1 MRRRAASS
9 DHRRMTATHAPG
21 PSPHEVRR
29 LRAQSRVW
37 GQSTGR
43 LLDRVG
49 LAPGMRCLDAGCG
62 SGETMRLLAQ
72 RVGPSG
78 RVTGL
83 DVDGDLGRAAI
94 VGLQAAGHCQCDF
107 VEGDL
112 LADDPFPETRFDLV
126 YARLLLLQIGDPVAA
141 VRRLWSWVAPGGQLA
156 LQEYELSTIA
166 SDPQLP
172 LVDELRLVLTRTLA
186 ATGCDLHLGRRLP
199 GILAEAGVGQPAG
212 TDVGGRLEPLAA
224 AKPELEALYRSVL
237 PAALELGITTE
248 AESAAWLEEVG
259 RPALADHHAFWPL
272 LVGVHAR
279 KPNTEGEP
287 R

>member
-1 MRRRAASS
+1 
-9 DHRRMTATHAPG
+9 MTATHAPG
-21 PSPHEVRR
+21 RSPHEARR
-29 LRAQSRVW
+29 LRAQSRLW

-83 DVDGDLGRAAI
+83 DVDGVLGRGAI
-94 VGLQAAGHCQCDF
+94 VALQTAGHCQCDF
-107 VEGDL
+107 VEADL
-112 LADDPFPETRFDLV
+112 LVTTRFRSCGSTWST
-126 YARLLLLQIGDPVAA
+126 ARLLLLQIGDPVAA
-141 VRRLWSWVAPGGQLA
+141 VRRLWGWVAPGGHLA

-166 SDPQLP
+166 SDPQVP
-172 LVDELRLVLTRTLA
+172 FVDELRLVLTRTLA

-199 GILAEAGVGQPAG
+199 GILVAAGVGPPAG

-224 AKPELEALYRSVL
+224 AQPGARGALPQR
-237 PAALELGITTE
+237 PPGRARARDHDRGQ
-248 AESAAWLEEVG
+248 SAAWLEEVA
-259 RPALADHHAFWPL
+259 RPALADHHAL
-272 LVGVHAR
+272 
-279 KPNTEGEP
+279 
-287 R
+287 

>member
-1 MRRRAASS
+1 
-9 DHRRMTATHAPG
+9 MTATHAPG
-21 PSPHEVRR
+21 RSPHEARR
-29 LRAQSRVW
+29 LRAQSRLW

-83 DVDGDLGRAAI
+83 DVDGVLGRGAI
-94 VGLQAAGHCQCDF
+94 VALHAAGHCQCDF
-107 VEGDL
+107 VEADL
-112 LADDPFPETRFDLV
+112 LVDDPFPELRFDLV

-141 VRRLWSWVAPGGQLA
+141 VRRLWGWVTPGGHLA

-166 SDPQLP
+166 SDPQVP
-172 LVDELRLVLTRTLA
+172 FVDELRLVVTRTLA

-199 GILAEAGVGQPAG
+199 GILAAAGVGQPVG

-224 AKPELEALYRSVL
+224 AKPELEALYRTVL

-248 AESAAWLEEVG
+248 AESAAWLEEVA
-259 RPALADHHAFWPL
+259 RPALADHHALWPL
-272 LVGVHAR
+272 LVGVHVR
-279 KPNTEGEP
+279 KPTTEGES